1 MCVISLQQYFN
12 WKPVINVACLKH
24 KFILIVKLTYHR
36 TAWNQYES
44 VTFIDWSIWILNSI
58 AGRCI
63 FYLASMKWKLSLIIT
78 YRMRITKDFSFV
90 KFCFFFSTVHSPN
103 QLYFSVSIHFLW
115 LLFGTNRTTIIQIY
129 TYKYYFYYYLQ
140 TLKKFDFSSEY
151 GITIVFNNS
160 I

>member
-78 YRMRITKDFSFV
+78 YRMRITKDYSFV
-90 KFCFFFSTVHSPN
+90 KLFFFQPYIHQIN
-103 QLYFSVSIHFLW
+103 CIFLFWFIFSD
-115 LLFGTNRTTIIQIY
+115 
-129 TYKYYFYYYLQ
+129 YYLVQ
-140 TLKKFDFSSEY
+140 IAQQLFKFIHINIIFI
-151 GITIVFNNS
+151 ITCRH
-160 I
+160 